1 MTSDIPGLILQP
13 KCPHCGAN
21 LLIEQLGDEPKP
33 DDRVLCPNHGFVGG
47 RDEIAGQT
55 VDQSKDEIGKHI
67 GDQLKKVF
75 RDVGF
80 DITKKK

>member
-33 DDRVLCPNHGFVGG
+33 DDRVLCPDHGFVGG
-47 RDEIAGQT
+47 RDEIARQT
-55 VDQSKDEIGKHI
+55 IDQSKDQLGKHV
-67 GDQLKKVF
+67 GEHLEKMF
-75 RDVGF
+75 RDAGIK
-80 DITKKK
+80 ITKT